1 MVDISDIVGFD
12 NLEDRLTAQFI
23 ATLEHSPVDNVLKPF
38 LKTVNFDL
46 DFKKDLEEVEF
57 GLQIPEVSSI
67 PDAKIEGKSFLIYI
81 EVKRG
86 DSVDSSQIERHFE
99 GGKGKNPSFACFV

>member
-46 DFKKDLEEVEF
+46 DFKKRL
-57 GLQIPEVSSI
+57 GRS
-67 PDAKIEGKSFLIYI
+67 
-81 EVKRG
+81 
-86 DSVDSSQIERHFE
+86 
-99 GGKGKNPSFACFV
+99 